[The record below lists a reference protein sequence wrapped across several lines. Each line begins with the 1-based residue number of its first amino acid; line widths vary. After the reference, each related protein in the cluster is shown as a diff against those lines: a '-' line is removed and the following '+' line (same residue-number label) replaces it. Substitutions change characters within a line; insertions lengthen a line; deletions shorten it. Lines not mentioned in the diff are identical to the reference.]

1 VTSGAMRRLK
11 REGMEIRNGLSAW
24 GRVPW
29 FFFLFFCFLT
39 HTCVYKYIYLFMY
52 IYLSKTRN
60 HNKFRN

>member
-29 FFFLFFCFLT
+29 FFFSFFLFFNTYVC
-39 HTCVYKYIYLFMY
+39 I
-52 IYLSKTRN
+52 
-60 HNKFRN
+60 